1 VTDHVDQSRP
11 PDALDELVTELLDCG
26 GILSQIISRMV
37 EFQATGRSASDA
49 APIPEVAHS
58 LIRSVLQDV
67 AERHSRRDVKVA
79 AAIVKQATGLICDE
93 IFHVGP
99 ELN

>member
-1 VTDHVDQSRP
+1 VTRSRRTAP
-11 PDALDELVTELLDCG
+11 
-26 GILSQIISRMV
+26 
-37 EFQATGRSASDA
+37 DA

-58 LIRSVLQDV
+58 LIRSVLNDV
-67 AERHSRRDVKVA
+67 AKHHSTRDVTVA

-93 IFHVGP
+93 IFYVGP